1 MGEILGK
8 YMICGKMGGT
18 QHVWASYCTSVINHW
33 QLPWPPD
40 CCQYAHGHMHVK
52 LQMRS
57 CSQGQIHQQTAKHF
71 SETSLVM
78 FP

>member
-1 MGEILGK
+1 MGKNTWEIYDLWQDGRNTACLGK
-8 YMICGKMGGT
+8 LQYFSD
-18 QHVWASYCTSVINHW
+18 QYW